1 MSTAATVSS
10 QRYHPA
16 AALKAEAQ
24 RLLDACGVPA
34 KPPWVHRT
42 VSNYLTFV
50 AHTGF
55 PFGAY
60 LLNRV
65 QMTTEQ
71 RIAAMNHPE
80 VRYCLD
86 YADPTGETA
95 VRNVMR
101 GNRG

>member
-1 MSTAATVSS
+1 MSAATITSS

-34 KPPWVHRT
+34 RPSWVHRT
-42 VSNYLTFV
+42 VTNYLRFV
-50 AHTGF
+50 QHTGF

-65 QMTTEQ
+65 QMTSEQ
-71 RIAAMNHPE
+71 RRRAMSDPE
-80 VRYCLD
+80 CHSFLSYS
-86 YADPTGETA
+86 DPTGETA
-95 VRNVMR
+95 VRNAMR
-101 GNRG
+101 RHG

>member
-1 MSTAATVSS
+1 MTAATITSS

-24 RLLDACGVPA
+24 RLLDACHVPA
-34 KPPWVHRT
+34 QPPWVHRT
-42 VSNYLTFV
+42 VSNYLRYV
-50 AHTGF
+50 EHTGF

-65 QMTTEQ
+65 QLNAEQ
-71 RIAAMNHPE
+71 RRRAMQDPE
-80 VRYCLD
+80 LHNFLCYS
-86 YADPTGETA
+86 DPTGETA

-101 GNRG
+101 AKP